1 MEPTNQTIGQTAN
14 QPTRPTRRR
23 ARFSIKSIL
32 VITAVFAAGAASLG
46 HLWRAASGD
55 KGEIGNF
62 VVVTAMLP
70 LVVLVVASWFFKISR
85 RFIN

>member
-1 MEPTNQTIGQTAN
+1 MEPSNQPNQTAE
-14 QPTRPTRRR
+14 PTRTPP
-23 ARFSIKSIL
+23 RFSIKSIL
-32 VITAVFAAGAASLG
+32 VITSVFAAGAASLG

-70 LVVLVVASWFFKISR
+70 MVALVVASWFFKVAR
-85 RFIN
+85 WLGK